1 MAEHSIEEATR
12 LFAEDIRAT
21 DVYQEYRQLLEALKK
36 EPELYAKVN
45 EYRMKTFELQMM
57 QAPSDKILEQ
67 IDRLEQ
73 EYESVV
79 DTPVVSD
86 FLRAE
91 LAFCRLMQSINEFI
105 TNELNFE

>member
-1 MAEHSIEEATR
+1 MSAHTIEEATK
-12 LFAEDIRAT
+12 LFADDIRAT
-21 DVYQEYRQLLEALKK
+21 DVYQEYRQYLDALKQ

-45 EYRMKTFELQMM
+45 EYRMKTFELQTGAT
-57 QAPSDKILEQ
+57 APDRILEQ

-73 EYESVV
+73 EYESVI
-79 DTPVVSD
+79 DSPVVSD

-105 TNELNFE
+105 THELNFE

>member
-1 MAEHSIEEATR
+1 MSNHTIEEATK

-21 DVYQEYRQLLEALKK
+21 DVYQEYRQSLEALKR
-36 EPELYAKVN
+36 EPSLYDKVN
-45 EYRMKTFELQMM
+45 EYRMKTFELQTG
-57 QAPSDKILEQ
+57 ATSPDHILEQ

-73 EYESVV
+73 EYENVI

-91 LAFCRLMQSINEFI
+91 LAFCRLMQSINDFI
-105 TNELNFE
+105 TGELHFE